1 MAKEALN
8 IEEFEE
14 EDFDEVSSEEEID
27 ADVDVE
33 DVPDG
38 GIGDFVMSD
47 EDLDAVYGED
57 DEDLDDERVASLPA
71 IAARMAEY
79 GRNEDDTLAH
89 VATGEL
95 VIPAQFLK
103 DDVIK
108 QRIYD
113 ILSEAGVDN
122 PEAYVVGA
130 DENDLNPDT
139 GLPEFFLKKILK
151 GVGKAIKGVVKVVKK
166 ALPVVLPIAL
176 SMFTPLGPI
185 FGAALGS
192 GIGTLVNG
200 GSIGDA
206 LKSGLMS
213 GAAGGIF
220 AGFSGAGSFT
230 ENVRG
235 AFGDVGGRFSQF
247 GDSIRAGNFGGGDYV
262 SSVPVTPEQA
272 SQAAN
277 SASTPTPGNDILSAA
292 TGNDMLSN
300 QVLETAA
307 ANGIKDPNFISIGQK
322 ITLPNGAVHTVQSGE
337 TLSEILA
344 QSNTV
349 AGPVPSIKTTISPVQ
364 AESIAS
370 ETINLKSGLGQPNFN
385 MDLQNLSKIPEN
397 VPFSDGLRGFVDN
410 TKDFF
415 FPSGPSREV
424 LLDSYKDHVAK
435 LGVKA
440 TEQGFADFAKS
451 QGPNLL
457 RKYGPLAGAGL
468 ATMAVAG
475 GFDTPDGE
483 ISPLSGIR
491 LNPDGTPMSARDIMA
506 ADPERYSLYTGRNVD
521 PNTGFY
527 INPAKGQ
534 SAPSMIQDAYAK
546 AIEQYPGGTLPVV
559 NLPPVIGYD
568 RNNNPIYGRA
578 EGGHVFPRRN
588 GGISPDEGIAGK
600 DSVKAMLMP
609 GEFVMTTK
617 AVRGL
622 GNGDLNNG
630 IKNMYSVMRNL
641 EKRGRAA

>member
-14 EDFDEVSSEEEID
+14 EHFDEVSSEEEID

-130 DENDLNPDT
+130 EENDLNPDT

-176 SMFTPLGPI
+176 GAFTPLGPV

-192 GIGTLVNG
+192 GIGTLVSG

-262 SSVPVTPEQA
+262 SSVPVTSEQA
-272 SQAAN
+272 LQEAIT
-277 SASTPTPGNDILSAA
+277 TPSEALISSS
-292 TGNDMLSN
+292 NDMLSN

-322 ITLPNGAVHTVQSGE
+322 ITLPNGAVHTVQRGE
-337 TLSEILA
+337 TLSGILA
-344 QSNTV
+344 QSNML
-349 AGPVPSIKTTISPVQ
+349 APPVPRLNPTTPQ
-364 AESIAS
+364 Q
-370 ETINLKSGLGQPNFN
+370 GLAVPTG
-385 MDLQNLSKIPEN
+385 DGILQNGAVVQQNGSSN
-397 VPFSDGLRGFVDN
+397 AVTNAFNRA
-410 TKDFF
+410 KDFF
-415 FPSGPSREV
+415 FPQMPTDPELVDAYNAHLDKLGLTGQGTEKGFAIFKGTQGPS
-424 LLDSYKDHVAK
+424 
-435 LGVKA
+435 
-440 TEQGFADFAKS
+440 
-451 QGPNLL
+451 LL

-468 ATMAVAG
+468 AVMSAAG

-506 ADPERYSLYTGRNVD
+506 ADPERFSIYAGRNLD
-521 PNTGFY
+521 PNTGLY
-527 INPAKGQ
+527 VNPAKGQ
-534 SAPSMIQDAYAK
+534 SSPSMSQDAYAK
-546 AIEQYPGGTLPVV
+546 AIEQQPYLAKPAYVSPEF
-559 NLPPVIGYD
+559 
-568 RNNNPIYGRA
+568 NPFVGPTPTREEVDAFLARQQYGRRYA
-578 EGGHVFPRRN
+578 DGGHVFPRRN

>member
-57 DEDLDDERVASLPA
+57 DEDLDDERVSSLPA

-139 GLPEFFLKKILK
+139 GLPEFFLKKIFK
-151 GVGKAIKGVVKVVKK
+151 GIGKAIKGVVKVVKK

-176 SMFTPLGPI
+176 SAFGPLGPV

-192 GIGTLVNG
+192 GIGTLVSG

-220 AGFSGAGSFT
+220 AGFSGNTGSFMGNLREAT
-230 ENVRG
+230 
-235 AFGDVGGRFSQF
+235 GGIGERFSQF
-247 GDSIRAGNFGGGDYV
+247 GTGIKEGAQNLASGDVGGFFDSVSGEYVPATDATSAVIPDSTGAGEGLISGKTAPRTYTVKSGDSLSKIAAQQGITVDDLLKLNPNITDRNVIGVKDVIKLPSV
-262 SSVPVTPEQA
+262 STGAGEGLISGKT
-272 SQAAN
+272 
-277 SASTPTPGNDILSAA
+277 AA
-292 TGNDMLSN
+292 TGALALGAIAASGGLDPVKANPLDPKFTTTGDMLLRDRPEDFMVNSLGGN
-300 QVLETAA
+300 LVLDGKTLTYITSEERDRRERERNKVGGENIPPAISQV
-307 ANGIKDPNFISIGQK
+307 
-322 ITLPNGAVHTVQSGE
+322 
-337 TLSEILA
+337 
-344 QSNTV
+344 
-349 AGPVPSIKTTISPVQ
+349 
-364 AESIAS
+364 
-370 ETINLKSGLGQPNFN
+370 
-385 MDLQNLSKIPEN
+385 
-397 VPFSDGLRGFVDN
+397 
-410 TKDFF
+410 
-415 FPSGPSREV
+415 
-424 LLDSYKDHVAK
+424 
-435 LGVKA
+435 
-440 TEQGFADFAKS
+440 QGY
-451 QGPNLL
+451 QGPNLSTPAL
-457 RKYGPLAGAGL
+457 TIKEGVGRPFYKPTDAARTLPNYMAKDIYGAPIYRPGDPRDVGQGPVFVSSLY
-468 ATMAVAG
+468 
-475 GFDTPDGE
+475 D
-483 ISPLSGIR
+483 SPEFYPAKPALDLYPNELSGGR
-491 LNPDGTPMSARDIMA
+491 GMA
-506 ADPERYSLYTGRNVD
+506 D
-521 PNTGFY
+521 
-527 INPAKGQ
+527 
-534 SAPSMIQDAYAK
+534 
-546 AIEQYPGGTLPVV
+546 
-559 NLPPVIGYD
+559 
-568 RNNNPIYGRA
+568 
-578 EGGHVFPRRN
+578 GGHVFPRRN

>member
-130 DENDLNPDT
+130 EENDLNPDT
-139 GLPEFFLKKILK
+139 GLPEFFLKKIFK
-151 GVGKAIKGVVKVVKK
+151 GIGKAIKGVVKVVKK

-176 SMFTPLGPI
+176 SVFGPLGPV

-192 GIGTLVNG
+192 GIGTLVSG

-220 AGFSGAGSFT
+220 AGFSGNTGSFMGNLREAT
-230 ENVRG
+230 
-235 AFGDVGGRFSQF
+235 GGIGERFSQF
-247 GDSIRAGNFGGGDYV
+247 GTGIKEGAQNLASGDVGGFFDSVSGEYV
-262 SSVPVTPEQA
+262 PA
-272 SQAAN
+272 
-277 SASTPTPGNDILSAA
+277 AA
-292 TGNDMLSN
+292 TGTP
-300 QVLETAA
+300 TAVT
-307 ANGIKDPNFISIGQK
+307 D
-322 ITLPNGAVHTVQSGE
+322 AVTDAVADVTRTVTVNSGD
-337 TLSEILA
+337 S
-344 QSNTV
+344 
-349 AGPVPSIKTTISPVQ
+349 
-364 AESIAS
+364 
-370 ETINLKSGLGQPNFN
+370 
-385 MDLQNLSKIPEN
+385 LSKIAAQQGITVDDLLKLNPKYAANPEFIDVGDVIKLPSVSTGAGEGLISRTFEAAKKN
-397 VPFSDGLRGFVDN
+397 PIKTGAALIGGSALVGGLGTTEANALDPKFTTTGDMLLRDRPEDFMVNSLGNLVFDGETN
-410 TKDFF
+410 TYIT
-415 FPSGPSREV
+415 REERDRRERERNKV
-424 LLDSYKDHVAK
+424 GGENIPPAISQV
-435 LGVKA
+435 
-440 TEQGFADFAKS
+440 QGY
-451 QGPNLL
+451 QGPNLS
-457 RKYGPLAGAGL
+457 
-468 ATMAVAG
+468 
-475 GFDTPDGE
+475 TPALTIKEGVGRTFYKPTD
-483 ISPLSGIR
+483 
-491 LNPDGTPMSARDIMA
+491 A
-506 ADPERYSLYTGRNVD
+506 A
-521 PNTGFY
+521 
-527 INPAKGQ
+527 
-534 SAPSMIQDAYAK
+534 M
-546 AIEQYPGGTLPVV
+546 TLP
-559 NLPPVIGYD
+559 NYMAKDIYGA
-568 RNNNPIYGRA
+568 PIYRPGDPRDVGQGPVFESRPYVSPEFNPVGPTPTREEVDA
-578 EGGHVFPRRN
+578 FLARQQNIGMADGGHVFPRRN